1 MQSHYWKIVIVFLAL
16 VSCQTKNPNE
26 FDFSKLIGRWE
37 YTDPKSHQI
46 EQWNSESDSSLVGK
60 GFVLEQGDTT
70 FIEFL
75 ALKKINGVWNYIAQV
90 PSQNEQKEV
99 YFRLTSQ
106 SASKVEFSN
115 PQHDFPQK
123 IVYVLQSDNT
133 MQVYIEG
140 PQQGKVARITF
151 DFSRSALP

>member
-99 YFRLTSQ
+99 YFCSNDCIFSHFTVLIV
-106 SASKVEFSN
+106 SKAAHERSK
-115 PQHDFPQK
+115 DFQK
-123 IVYVLQSDNT
+123 PT
-133 MQVYIEG
+133 H
-140 PQQGKVARITF
+140 
-151 DFSRSALP
+151 